1 MKRVILLIVAAAAAG
16 GAAHAAR
23 AGAGAGDKP
32 ASESPLAAA
41 RPCLISISVANLDA
55 SVRWYGDVLG
65 FRETKRLNL
74 PASSLRI
81 SFLEK
86 NDFRLELVEFKD
98 SVSLEAI
105 RSKFPGVDDRAKVQ
119 GIGKLAFAVPKIREV
134 ASALKAKNVKF
145 VRDLTRE
152 KDTGE
157 TWFIVEDV
165 DGNWVQFLEEGKAGR

>member
-1 MKRVILLIVAAAAAG
+1 VKRVVLLIVAAAAVA
-16 GAAHAAR
+16 GAAHAAN
-23 AGAGAGDKP
+23 AGASDRP
-32 ASESPLAAA
+32 AAENPLAAA
-41 RPCLISISVANLDA
+41 RPCLMSISVANLDA

-65 FRETKRLNL
+65 FREVKRLDL

-81 SFLEK
+81 SFLEH
-86 NDFRLELVEFKD
+86 NGFRLEMIEFKH

-119 GIGKLAFAVPKIREV
+119 GFGKLAFAVPKIGEV
-134 ASALKAKNVKF
+134 AAALKAKKVKF
-145 VRDLTRE
+145 VRDVTRE

-165 DGNWVQFLEEGKAGR
+165 DGNWVQFFEAEKAGP

>member
-1 MKRVILLIVAAAAAG
+1 VIRVLLLLVSVAVA
-16 GAAHAAR
+16 
-23 AGAGAGDKP
+23 AGAGAGEKP
-32 ASESPLAAA
+32 AAENPLAAA
-41 RPCLISISVANLDA
+41 HPCLISISVANLDA

-81 SFLEK
+81 GFLEH
-86 NDFRLELVEFKD
+86 NGFRLELIEFKD

-119 GIGKLAFAVPKIREV
+119 GFGKLAFAVPKIREA
-134 ASALKAKNVKF
+134 ASALKAKKVKF
-145 VRDLTRE
+145 VRDVTRE

-165 DGNWVQFLEEGKAGR
+165 DGNWLQFFETEKAGP